1 MSNMFKVRNHIQ
13 AMATALDNYEYGR
26 KNLEYL
32 ERILKGRVEYIVD
45 AIEAEKRSTEPRE
58 G

>member
-1 MSNMFKVRNHIQ
+1 MFKVRNHIQ

-45 AIEAEKRSTEPRE
+45 AIEAETRSTEPRE